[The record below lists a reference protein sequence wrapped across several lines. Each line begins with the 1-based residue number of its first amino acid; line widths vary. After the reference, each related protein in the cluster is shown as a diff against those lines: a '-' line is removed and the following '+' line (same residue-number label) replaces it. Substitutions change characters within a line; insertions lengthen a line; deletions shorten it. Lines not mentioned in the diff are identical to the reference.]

1 MVGVLGCFNLLM
13 GFIVNGIFVNL
24 SEFVGC
30 LFVVSLGVGMI
41 VELLDGSGELKWVC
55 IS

>member
-13 GFIVNGIFVNL
+13 EFIVNGVFVNL

-30 LFVVSLGVGMI
+30 LFFVSLGEGII
-41 VELLDGSGELKWVC
+41 VELLDGSVEFKLVC
-55 IS
+55 